1 MASKVVARMSSHDWR
16 RNDDL
21 IGLRR
26 QGYIPYTQ
34 RNNPDYRPKPMRIA
48 ARSESREALTV
59 LSLVLGANCD
69 YNPDS
74 DYPFEIML
82 PFEDVAKAMG
92 VLHIYESGR
101 KAYDVALH
109 ALSVL
114 EQLDYLIV
122 SRGQDTDT
130 GQNKPLRIWL
140 TENFFTSRGIQ
151 VDEIRQWL
159 NQYRLWAI
167 KNGLTESLRKKYE
180 RHLVRIAHLGIDI
193 ERKHSLKNRLKK
205 SAAGW

>member
-1 MASKVVARMSSHDWR
+1 MHSQHAAQVNPVKSTVSRRGANNALRRGQQKIHRRYTPNLCCRVPKGMASKVVARMSSHDWR

-59 LSLVLGANCD
+59 LSMVLGANCD

-92 VLHIYESGR
+92 CCTYTKAAARRMTWRCMRCRCSSSWTTSSCRAGRILTPVRTSHCASG
-101 KAYDVALH
+101 
-109 ALSVL
+109 
-114 EQLDYLIV
+114 
-122 SRGQDTDT
+122 
-130 GQNKPLRIWL
+130 
-140 TENFFTSRGIQ
+140 
-151 VDEIRQWL
+151 
-159 NQYRLWAI
+159 
-167 KNGLTESLRKKYE
+167 
-180 RHLVRIAHLGIDI
+180 
-193 ERKHSLKNRLKK
+193 
-205 SAAGW
+205 